1 MTAVLSAGI
10 ARAGTALT
18 GIALTGLG
26 FAGLAPAAVAAGRVP
41 APAITAPASGSTVVT
56 ATPRLAGRGQ
66 PRDTVIA
73 SEAGLILCVATVTPA
88 GRWACTSTSPL
99 KNGAHHV
106 TATQTNSLGVMSG
119 ASATLNLRVRAHP
132 VPSVPIT
139 TTAHSPSGHPSAGS
153 AAPSSHSN
161 RNEVLAVIAVLA
173 LVGTLGVGAYL
184 RLRPPRRG

>member
-1 MTAVLSAGI
+1 
-10 ARAGTALT
+10 
-18 GIALTGLG
+18 
-26 FAGLAPAAVAAGRVP
+26 
-41 APAITAPASGSTVVT
+41 VVT

-66 PRDTVIA
+66 SRDTVIA
-73 SEAGLILCVATVTPA
+73 SEAGLILCVATVTPP

-119 ASATLNLRVRAHP
+119 PSATLNLRVRAHP
-132 VPSVPIT
+132 VPSAPIT
-139 TTAHSPSGHPSAGS
+139 TTAHSPSGHPSAGHPS
-153 AAPSSHSN
+153 AGSTPPSSHSN
-161 RNEVLAVIAVLA
+161 RNEVLAIIAVLA